1 VQEETCILKVPCAT
15 LGDNTEWPET
25 AGFGSNVL
33 VRTKPDKI
41 SEGVELMFDRDNA
54 WKNPFGDGGAGER
67 IVEIQVMG
75 NECT

>member
-1 VQEETCILKVPCAT
+1 MQEEACILKVPCAT
-15 LGDNTEWPET
+15 LRDNTEKPET

-33 VRTKPDKI
+33 VGTKPDRI
-41 SEGVELMFDRDNA
+41 SEVVEKMFDRANA
-54 WKNPFGDGGAGER
+54 WKNPIGDGRAGEW